1 MVELNKA
8 ARNER
13 RKLSATF
20 LNGIAMAVFAIGG
33 FTPVFQVIGGVTTP
47 SIWIFVMI
55 PVCMIGAFALHL
67 FARYQ
72 LRGIEE

>member
-33 FTPVFQVIGGVTTP
+33 FTPVFQLIGGVTNP
-47 SIWIFVMI
+47 NIWMFVMI
-55 PVCMIGAFALHL
+55 PVCMLGHSHYICLPA
-67 FARYQ
+67 
-72 LRGIEE
+72 IN